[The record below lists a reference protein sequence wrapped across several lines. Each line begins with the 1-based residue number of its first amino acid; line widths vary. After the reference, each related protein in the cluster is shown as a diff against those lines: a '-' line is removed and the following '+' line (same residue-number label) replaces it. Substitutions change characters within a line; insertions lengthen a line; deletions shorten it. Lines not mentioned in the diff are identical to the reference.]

1 MKKPQILLCM
11 GVSTLA
17 LTATPAGAQVRP
29 DTGSP
34 AAPPAA
40 QQVGEPQGL
49 PAADAAQTPRGGL
62 EDIVV
67 TARKRV
73 ENVQNIPV
81 AETVVSAEQLQNQ
94 QITNIERLT
103 SLAPQ
108 LVVGRSGTGNGAA
121 IGLRGISVNA
131 TSISL
136 EQSVAVVID
145 GIYYSGG
152 RALNE
157 GLFDLSRA
165 EVIKG
170 PQSLFYGKN
179 TTAGALSFTTADP
192 TRRFEGMAR
201 IGYEFRADQL
211 YSEGYVSGPL
221 SNTVSARVAG
231 RVSKQYDG
239 IIDNLATGGTLF
251 TTDIATGVRTAHPF
265 AAPSSDAIPAERQ
278 SIVRAGLKWE
288 PDSAFSGTVKGTYN
302 KIDQST
308 PHANVVIGFCEQG
321 FVQSD
326 RNAPCGRDWRS
337 VQQRLPADIAASNP
351 LLNRR
356 GGLTYLEYESIG
368 LSGNFQYDADKVSV
382 SIVPGYIDW
391 RTRWRGDNDFVQ
403 AYVPPSNSGNGSAE
417 DSSQKA
423 FSIEA
428 RAQSRFGGPIN
439 LLVGG
444 YYQDSDL
451 EFRQDNLFPGGA
463 ENSAVADPTLR
474 YLTLR
479 KVSHTYGKTYAG
491 FGQVLV
497 DISPTVNFTAGAR
510 YTHETKSSVFSQ
522 PYVIRTAQAT
532 YRQDTIGADQSF
544 DNFSPEGTITWKP
557 SRTVTVYGSYKTGYK
572 SGGFSISGLIVRNTT
587 PADATFAPEKV
598 KGFEGGIK
606 TTLADNQLRL
616 NVNAFNYNYTDLQ
629 VDFFDASIVQ
639 YLTLNAGRARTRGA
653 ELEAEFA
660 PRAAPGL
667 TVRGSLAY
675 TDARY
680 TSFPFAP
687 CLSGQRP
694 AEGCTIGQT
703 PNGVRSYQNLTG
715 ERTQQ
720 APVLT
725 GTANVDYARP
735 IGGGLKAGF
744 TGSTRYSGSYHTSPF
759 ANAQA
764 RRFIQGNYATF
775 DLNVRVGDDAD
786 RWELAI
792 IGKNLTNQF
801 ITAAAFDLT
810 YTGSG
815 TGTPAGIHAD
825 GRSSVYDPRTVAIQ
839 GTVRF

>member
-1 MKKPQILLCM
+1 MKTLQISLCA
-11 GVSTLA
+11 GVSALA
-17 LTATPAGAQVRP
+17 LA
-29 DTGSP
+29 
-34 AAPPAA
+34 AAPAWAQAGSKEPAQAVPPPA
-40 QQVGEPQGL
+40 QQVGEAQAD
-49 PAADAAQTPRGGL
+49 PAATTDRAQRGGL

-81 AETVVSAEQLQNQ
+81 AETVVSSEQLQNQ
-94 QITNIERLT
+94 QITSIERL
-103 SLAPQ
+103 SSVAPQ
-108 LVVGRSGTGNGAA
+108 LIVGRSGTGNGAA

-145 GIYYSGG
+145 GVYYSGG

-157 GLFDLSRA
+157 GLFDLERA

-192 TRRFEGMAR
+192 TREFHGMAR
-201 IGYEFRADQL
+201 VGYEFRADQV
-211 YSEGYVSGPL
+211 YSEGFVSGPL
-221 SNTVSARVAG
+221 SSTLSARLAG

-251 TTDIATGVRTAHPF
+251 TTDIVTGTRTAHPF
-265 AAPSSDAIPAERQ
+265 AAPSSDDIPAEKQ
-278 SIVRAGLKWE
+278 KIFRAGLKWT
-288 PDSAFSGTVKGTYN
+288 PDSALSATVKATYN
-302 KIDQST
+302 KVDQST

-356 GGLTYLEYESIG
+356 NGLTYLEYESVG
-368 LSGNFQYDADKVSV
+368 VSGNLQYDGDKVNI

-403 AYVPPSNSGNGSAE
+403 AYIPPSNSGNGSAE
-417 DSSQKA
+417 DSSLKA
-423 FSIEA
+423 FSVEA
-428 RAQSRFGGPIN
+428 RAQSRFKGPLNVLI
-439 LLVGG
+439 GG

-451 EFRQDNLFPGGA
+451 DFQQDNLFPGGA
-463 ENSAVADPTLR
+463 ENSAVSDQTLR

-491 FGQVLV
+491 FGQILLDV
-497 DISPTVNFTAGAR
+497 SPTLNLTAGAR
-510 YTHETKSSVFSQ
+510 YTHETKSSVFAQ

-532 YRQDTIGADQSF
+532 YRQDAIGADQSF
-544 DNFSPEGTITWKP
+544 DNFSPEGTVTWKP
-557 SRTVTVYGSYKTGYK
+557 SSDVTVYGSYKTGYK

-606 TTLADNQLRL
+606 TTLADRQLRVNL
-616 NVNAFNYNYTDLQ
+616 NAFNYNYSDLQ
-629 VDFFDASIVQ
+629 VDFFDATIVQ
-639 YLTLNAGRARTRGA
+639 YLTLNAGKARTRGV
-653 ELEAEFA
+653 ELEAEYA
-660 PRAAPGL
+660 PRPVPGL
-667 TVRGSLAY
+667 TLRGSLAY
-675 TDARY
+675 TDAKY
-680 TSFPFAP
+680 TSFPFSP

-694 AEGCTIGQT
+694 DEGCTVGQT
-703 PNGVRSYQNLTG
+703 PNGVRSFQNLTG

-720 APVLT
+720 APVWT
-725 GTANVDYARP
+725 GTSNVDYSRP
-735 IGGGLKAGF
+735 IGGGLKVGF
-744 TGSTRYSGSYHTSPF
+744 TGSMRYSGSYHTSPF
-759 ANAQA
+759 ANSEA
-764 RRFIQGNYATF
+764 RRFIQGSYATF
-775 DLNVRVGDDAD
+775 DLNVRLAEEND
-786 RWELAI
+786 RWELAL
-792 IGKNLTNQF
+792 IGKNLTNRF

-815 TGTPAGIHAD
+815 TATPAGIHAD
-825 GRSSVYDPRTVAIQ
+825 GRSSVYDPRTIAVQ